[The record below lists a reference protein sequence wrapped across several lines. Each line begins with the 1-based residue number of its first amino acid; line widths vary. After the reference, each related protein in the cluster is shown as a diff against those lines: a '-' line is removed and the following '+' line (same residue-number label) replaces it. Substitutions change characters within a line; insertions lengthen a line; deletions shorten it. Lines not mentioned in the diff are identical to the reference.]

1 MEKKQNGMAGELL
14 KNRAAIAKL
23 AASEDAKALMGLL
36 QNMGGVQQAAQEAA
50 VGDAGALMAMVESL
64 MKSEQGARIVQS
76 INEQARQAGLTDV

>member
-50 VGDAGALMAMVESL
+50 VGDAGALMAMVERL